1 MIDNRT
7 QHQTPEGILLTL
19 MPAGLVVRGFAW
31 LVDFLLR
38 FFLCLSL
45 LLVFSFFGEVG
56 YGLSMLAYFFVV
68 WLYPVLFEVLWGGQ
82 TIGKRMFNIQVCMD
96 NGMPIGWQASMVRNL
111 LLVADFLPLGFFAG
125 IVSMLFS
132 GNAKRLGDHVAGTM
146 VVYVTD
152 KATDRPMSNEPPV
165 PLPMVLSLE
174 EQQAVL
180 SFAERYEDLPVVR
193 RQELAEILSPLTK
206 DHAPNQVIG
215 QAILGYAQTIIG
227 DTSHHKERS

>member
-1 MIDNRT
+1 M
-7 QHQTPEGILLTL
+7 LTL
-19 MPAGLVVRGFAW
+19 IPAGVVVRGFAW

-38 FFLCLSL
+38 FFLCLL
-45 LLVFSFFGEVG
+45 LLFVFSFFKEVG

-82 TIGKRMFNIQVCMD
+82 TIGKRIFKIRVCMD

-111 LLVADFLPLGFFAG
+111 LLAADFLPFGFFAG

-146 VVYVTD
+146 VVYVAQR
-152 KATDRPMSNEPPV
+152 ATDRPMSDEPPV

-180 SFAERYEDLPVVR
+180 SFAERYEDLPVAR
-193 RQELAEILSPLTK
+193 RQELAKILSPLTK
-206 DHAPNQVIG
+206 DQNPS

-227 DTSHHKERS
+227 DATSHKERS